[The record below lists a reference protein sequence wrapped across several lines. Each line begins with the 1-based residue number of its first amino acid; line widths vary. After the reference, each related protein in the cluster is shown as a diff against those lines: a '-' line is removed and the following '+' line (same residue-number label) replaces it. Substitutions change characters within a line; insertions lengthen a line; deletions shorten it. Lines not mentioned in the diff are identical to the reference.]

1 MKLNEMIQVFPEE
14 TNIII
19 LEEKTHKQLGLYMK
33 KSDIPLIIAEKKVL
47 SVTLNW
53 DAKLLQITV
62 DMMS

>member
-19 LEEKTHKQLGLYMK
+19 LEEKTHKQLDLYK

-53 DAKLLQITV
+53 DAKLMQITV

>member
-1 MKLNEMIQVFPEE
+1 
-14 TNIII
+14 
-19 LEEKTHKQLGLYMK
+19 MK

-53 DAKLLQITV
+53 DAKLMQITV

>member
-1 MKLNEMIQVFPEE
+1 MKLNEMIQVFPKE

-33 KSDIPLIIAEKKVL
+33 NPDIPLIITEKKVL

-53 DAKLLQITV
+53 DAKLMQITV